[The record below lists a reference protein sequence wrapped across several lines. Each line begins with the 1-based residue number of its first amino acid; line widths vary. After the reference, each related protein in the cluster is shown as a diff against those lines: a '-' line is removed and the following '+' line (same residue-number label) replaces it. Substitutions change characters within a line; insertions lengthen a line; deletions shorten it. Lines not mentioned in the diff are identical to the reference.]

1 VVGPA
6 AVEEEAEAVDGEQV
20 AEGAL
25 AVRAAQRRHLHR
37 RPHPLAGGDGED
49 GEVESGVRPA
59 VSGGASVT
67 EVGNPAQPIGS
78 TV

>member
-49 GEVESGVRPA
+49 GEVES
-59 VSGGASVT
+59 
-67 EVGNPAQPIGS
+67 
-78 TV
+78 